1 MNWTDLAV
9 LAIILGSMYFGWKK
23 GFIVA
28 VIEFVKWIAS
38 IFIAR
43 VFYVQFTDTLVGIF
57 GDPTAKISKHVSNY
71 LYEMLGYDP
80 VVSKPLEMAQMN
92 TALTSLKLP
101 QDFEG
106 NIKATLMDNVV
117 NTTGGFVQV
126 ATDQMSK
133 MVLYGLGFLLLV
145 LLLIVIFGFL
155 QVVGKVISKLPII
168 KELNH
173 SGGVLLGAII
183 GLVSVYFIMAMLGY
197 LKTFQWA
204 GDTLAMIEK
213 SKFAI
218 YFYKYNILQYMFNHM
233 LIKGHF

>member
-1 MNWTDLAV
+1 MNWTDIAV
-9 LAIILGSMYFGWKK
+9 VGIILGSTYFGWRK

-28 VIEFVKWIAS
+28 AIEFVKWIAS

-43 VFYVQFTDTLVGIF
+43 VFYVQFTDTLVDIF
-57 GDPTAKISKHVSNY
+57 GDPTAKISEHVSNY

-80 VVSKPLEMAQMN
+80 LVSKPLEMAQMDS
-92 TALTSLKLP
+92 ALSSLKLP

-106 NIKATLMDNVV
+106 NIKSTLMENVV
-117 NTTGGFVQV
+117 NTTGGFIQV

-133 MVLYGLGFLLLV
+133 MVMYGLGFLLLV
-145 LLLIVIFGFL
+145 LLLIIMFGFL
-155 QVVGKVISKLPII
+155 QVIGKFLSKLPII

-173 SGGVLLGAII
+173 GGGLLLGSII
-183 GLVSVYFIMAMLGY
+183 GVVSVYFIMAMLGY
-197 LKTFQWA
+197 LKSFQWA

-213 SKFAI
+213 SQFAI

-233 LIKGHF
+233 LLRGQF